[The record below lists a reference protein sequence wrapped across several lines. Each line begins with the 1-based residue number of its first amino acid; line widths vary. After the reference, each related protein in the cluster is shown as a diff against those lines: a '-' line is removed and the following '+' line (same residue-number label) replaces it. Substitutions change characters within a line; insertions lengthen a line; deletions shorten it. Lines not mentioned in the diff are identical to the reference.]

1 MASGDGDDH
10 KIYGLAYQCNQ
21 LFQTLSSALSARKA
35 TPEHR
40 VVRDSHQ
47 RFELWAGYLGAF
59 ADPKA
64 SLDSRLRY
72 SPEICDLVLQLL
84 RILQRNIQRGK
95 AACDVDEAVGNPN

>member
-1 MASGDGDDH
+1 MTSVDGEDH
-10 KIYGLAYQCNQ
+10 EIYGLADRCDK
-21 LFQTLSSALSARKA
+21 LFQTLSLATSARKA
-35 TPEHR
+35 TAEHR

-72 SPEICDLVLQLL
+72 SPEIRDLVLLLL
-84 RILQRNIQRGK
+84 RILQRNIQHGK
-95 AACDVDEAVGNPN
+95 RRRRN